1 MVHLSS
7 TNKEEAKMARNY
19 KDYQYFANRPDVVK
33 VWEDLETYHDFCRF
47 ELREF
52 NPAELYRKEA
62 PNYGAYLSAK
72 RPRRP
77 YQGKNPRWDNNGR
90 RNG

>member
-1 MVHLSS
+1 M
-7 TNKEEAKMARNY
+7 AKNY
-19 KDYQYFANRPDVVK
+19 KDYAYFENRPDVVK
-33 VWEDLETYHDFCRF
+33 VWEDLEAFHDFCRF

-52 NPAELYRKEA
+52 NPVELYRREA
-62 PNYGAYLSAK
+62 PNYSAYLSVK

>member
-1 MVHLSS
+1 MVHLLS
-7 TNKEEAKMARNY
+7 TKGKLIMAKNY
-19 KDYQYFANRPDVVK
+19 KDYAYFENRPDVVK
-33 VWEDLETYHDFCRF
+33 VWEDLESYHDFCRF
-47 ELREF
+47 ELRDF
-52 NPAELYRKEA
+52 DPSELYRKEA
-62 PNYGAYLSAK
+62 PNYGAYLASR